1 MNERYRHELSETYDH
16 VQISGQEPVLQDAAV
31 RDIDPL
37 TFVRHHYES
46 RQHK

>member
-1 MNERYRHELSETYDH
+1 MNERYRHESRKTYDH
-16 VQISGQEPVLQDAAV
+16 VQISGQEPVLQDATV

-37 TFVRHHYES
+37 AFIRHHYKS